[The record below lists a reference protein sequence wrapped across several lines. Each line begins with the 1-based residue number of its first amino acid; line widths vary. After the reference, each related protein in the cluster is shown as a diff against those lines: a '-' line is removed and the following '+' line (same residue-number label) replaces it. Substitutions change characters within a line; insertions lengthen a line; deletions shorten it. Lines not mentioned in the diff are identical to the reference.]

1 MIKADVLVIGSGI
14 SGLSYAIKV
23 SEKMPEAHIIIV
35 TKSDEDESNTKYA
48 QGGLAVVTD
57 FGKDN
62 FEKHIED
69 TMRAGDGE
77 NLRDVVEMVV
87 KEGPN
92 RFNELVEWGTRFDK
106 EKDGDFKLGREGGHT
121 ENRIVHHKDITGFEI
136 ERALLEKVNSS
147 SNIEILD
154 HHYVIDLIT
163 QHHVPGKEENYDNI
177 HCYGAYILDEKNKK
191 IKKITSKITLVATGG
206 AGHVYKN
213 TTNPIIATGDGI
225 AFVHRARGKVTN
237 MQYYQF
243 HPTAMYSKRDGM
255 LFLISEAVRGDGATL
270 KNKEG
275 IPFMQKYDEREELA
289 SRDIVARAID
299 NEMKI
304 SGDDYVGLDCRH
316 MNQEKFEEHFPNIY
330 KKCVNEGIDPFTQL
344 IPVVPACHYLMGGI
358 EVDMDG
364 QSSIKNLF
372 AVGECTN
379 SGLHGANRLASNSL
393 LEGLVFGHNAA
404 LKSVELLNINDF
416 NFEDLKAIPEWDE
429 EGMTMMDEMVIVS
442 YLRKQLQEMMS
453 DLVGIVRSQS
463 RLLLAQKKQREIYEA
478 VTELYNYSLL
488 SPQLSELRNLVNVS
502 YLIIKHSLEMQ
513 ENKGAFYN
521 KDLTTKPFLINGV
534 CHIFTVSID
543 VNIVPFASNVL

>member
-23 SEKMPEAHIIIV
+23 SEKMPDAKIIIV
-35 TKSDEDESNTKYA
+35 TKADEDESNTKYA

-57 FGKDN
+57 FDKDN
-62 FEKHIED
+62 FQKHIDD

-77 NLRDVVEMVV
+77 NKLEVVEMVI
-87 KEGPN
+87 KEGPA
-92 RFNELVEWGTRFDK
+92 RFRELVEWGTKFD
-106 EKDGDFKLGREGGHT
+106 EKDGHLMLGREGGHT
-121 ENRIVHHKDITGFEI
+121 ENRIVHHKDITGAEI
-136 ERALLEKVNSS
+136 ERALLATIKKSP
-147 SNIEILD
+147 NIKMMA

-163 QHHVPGKEENYDNI
+163 QHHVPGKIFDMEKID
-177 HCYGAYILDEKNKK
+177 CYGAYILDEKNKK
-191 IKKITSKITLVATGG
+191 IKKITAKITLVATGG

-225 AFVHRARGKVTN
+225 AFVHRARGKVSN

-243 HPTAMYSKRDGM
+243 HPTALFSKRDGM
-255 LFLISEAVRGDGATL
+255 LFLISEAVRGDGAKLRL
-270 KNKEG
+270 KNGGK
-275 IPFMQKYDEREELA
+275 FMHKYDEREELA

-299 NEMKI
+299 NELKI
-304 SGDDYVGLDCRH
+304 SGDEYVGLDCKEMDH
-316 MNQEKFEEHFPNIY
+316 EKFVEHFPNIY
-330 KKCVNEGIDPFTQL
+330 QKCLDEGIDPFTEM

-404 LKSVELLNINDF
+404 MKTVELLKVNDF
-416 NFEDLKAIPEWDE
+416 NFDDLKAVPEWNE
-429 EGMTMMDEMVIVS
+429 EGMKMMDEMVMVS
-442 YLRKQLQEMMS
+442 YLRRQLQEMMS
-453 DLVGIVRSQS
+453 DLVAIVRSNS
-463 RLLLAQKKQREIYEA
+463 RLELAKKKQREIYEA
-478 VTELYNYSLL
+478 VTELYNYSIL

-502 YLIIKHSLEMQ
+502 YLIIKQSLLMK
-513 ENKGAFYN
+513 ENKGSFYN
-521 KDLTTKPFLINGV
+521 KDLASKPLTINE
-534 CHIFTVSID
+534 
-543 VNIVPFASNVL
+543 

>member
-14 SGLSYAIKV
+14 SGLSYAIKIA
-23 SEKMPEAHIIIV
+23 ETLPDAQITIV

-57 FGKDN
+57 FSKDN

-77 NLRDVVEMVV
+77 NKRNVVEMVV
-87 KEGPN
+87 KEGPH
-92 RFNELVEWGTRFDK
+92 RFRELVEWGTRFDK

-136 ERALLEKVNSS
+136 ERALLETVNKLP
-147 SNIEILD
+147 NIEVLD
-154 HHYVIDLIT
+154 HHYVIDLLT
-163 QHHVPGKEENYDNI
+163 QHHVPGKELNHDNI
-177 HCYGAYILDEKNKK
+177 HCYGAYILDQKNKK
-191 IKKITSKITLVATGG
+191 IKKITAKITLVATGG

-225 AFVHRARGKVTN
+225 AFVHRARGKVSN

-243 HPTAMYSKRDGM
+243 HPTAMFSKRSGM
-255 LFLISEAVRGDGATL
+255 LFLISEAVRGDGAKLRT
-270 KNKEG
+270 KDG
-275 IPFMQKYDEREELA
+275 QPFMQKYDEREELA

-316 MNQEKFEEHFPNIY
+316 MDQEKFKEHFPNIY
-330 KKCVNEGIDPFTQL
+330 KKCLEEGIDPFEQL

-358 EVDMDG
+358 DVDIDG

-393 LEGLVFGHNAA
+393 LEGLVFGHEAA
-404 LKSVELLNINDF
+404 VKTVELLKQNEF
-416 NFEDLKAIPEWDE
+416 NFNDLKAIPEWNQ
-429 EGMTMMDEMVIVS
+429 EGMKLMDEMVMVS
-442 YLRKQLQEMMS
+442 YFRKQLQEMMS
-453 DLVGIVRSQS
+453 DLVGIVRSNS
-463 RLLLAQKKQREIYEA
+463 RLKIAQQKQREIYEA
-478 VTELYNYSLL
+478 VTALYNNSIL

-502 YLIIKHSLEMQ
+502 YLIIKHSMEMK
-513 ENKGAFYN
+513 ENKGAFFN
-521 KDLTTKPFLINGV
+521 KDLVK
-534 CHIFTVSID
+534 
-543 VNIVPFASNVL
+543 